1 MATDLEIQI
10 PWLRYDITVPLIE
23 GRVPIEGVKLVA
35 NRAAPNG
42 TVFGQDSPLKTGDF
56 GLVDLNMANW
66 IPAIEAGWE
75 LVGLPVFPKRKH
87 LYTYL
92 FCRADAGIAT
102 AKDLEGKRVLSSI
115 TSSAVGIWWQYL
127 LEKRHGVDL
136 SRITWVSPREQWPIH
151 GSYWKM
157 VPLAGR
163 KSAVEVLLDGD
174 AEAVMVDISD
184 RKLSHALENDPRI
197 KRLFPDYLGE
207 AKRFHE
213 ESGTLLPVHIIVM
226 SRKLD
231 RDFPALA
238 GKLVAAFDQ
247 AKQLA
252 YGDILDDRSGLGV
265 IDLRERF
272 LAQQS
277 AWGDVFPLGLAANRR
292 ALDIFITHC
301 REHGIVKS
309 DLGYD
314 RLLAA
319 STLAT

>member
-10 PWLRYDITVPLIE
+10 PWLRYDITVPLLE
-23 GRVPIEGVKLVA
+23 GRVPIEGVKLVP

-66 IPAIEAGWE
+66 MPAIEAGWE

-92 FCRADAGIAT
+92 FCRADAGIGT

-136 SRITWVSPREQWPIH
+136 SRIAWVSPREQWPIH
-151 GSYWKM
+151 GWRWKM
-157 VPLAGR
+157 EPLAGR
-163 KSAVEVLLDGD
+163 KSPVEVLLDGD
-174 AEAVMVDISD
+174 ADAVMVDISD
-184 RKLSHALENDPRI
+184 RKLSHSLENDPRI
-197 KRLFPDYLGE
+197 KRVFPDYLGE

-213 ESGTLLPVHIIVM
+213 ESGILPPVHMIVM

-231 RDFPALA
+231 RDYPELA
-238 GKLVAAFDQ
+238 QKLVRSVGIGLDRFPGTVPRATGGMGRSLSARPRRQPPHARYLHHPLPRAWDREERPWIRQALGRQHPRDMTAAIET
-247 AKQLA
+247 
-252 YGDILDDRSGLGV
+252 Y
-265 IDLRERF
+265 
-272 LAQQS
+272 
-277 AWGDVFPLGLAANRR
+277 
-292 ALDIFITHC
+292 
-301 REHGIVKS
+301 
-309 DLGYD
+309 
-314 RLLAA
+314 
-319 STLAT
+319 

>member
-1 MATDLEIQI
+1 MASDLEIQI
-10 PWLRYDITVPLIE
+10 PWLRYDITLPLIE
-23 GRVPIEGVKLVA
+23 GRVPIEGVTLVP

-75 LVGLPVFPKRKH
+75 FVGLPVFPKRKH

-92 FCRADAGIAT
+92 FCRTDAGIAT
-102 AKDLEGKRVLSSI
+102 VKDLEGKRVLSSI

-136 SRITWVSPREQWPIH
+136 SRVTWVSPREQWPIH
-151 GSYWKM
+151 GWRWKM
-157 VPLAGR
+157 EPLAGR
-163 KSAVEVLLDGD
+163 KSPVEVLIDGD
-174 AEAVMVDISD
+174 AQAIMVDISD
-184 RKLSHALENDPRI
+184 RKLSQSLENDSRI

-213 ESGTLLPVHIIVM
+213 EMGTLTPVHMIVM

-231 RDFPALA
+231 RDHPELA

-247 AKQLA
+247 AKQLG
-252 YGDILDDRSGLGV
+252 YGDILDDRSGLGL

-272 LAQQS
+272 LAQQGT
-277 AWGDVFPLGLAANRR
+277 WGDLFPHGLAANRR
-292 ALDIFITHC
+292 ALDTFIAHC

-309 DLGYD
+309 DIGYEK
-314 RLLAA
+314 LLAA

>member
-1 MATDLEIQI
+1 MAKDLEIQI

-23 GRVPIEGVKLVA
+23 GRVSIEGVTLVPT
-35 NRAAPNG
+35 RAAPNG
-42 TVFGQDSPLKTGDF
+42 TVFGQDSPLKTGEF

-92 FCRADAGIAT
+92 FCRSDAGIAT
-102 AKDLEGKRVLSSI
+102 VKDLEGKRVLSSI
-115 TSSAVGIWWQYL
+115 TSSAVGIWWHYL

-136 SRITWVSPREQWPIH
+136 GRITWISPREQWPIH
-151 GSYWKM
+151 GWRWKM
-157 VPLAGR
+157 EPLAGR

-174 AEAVMVDISD
+174 ADAIMVDISD
-184 RKLSHALENDPRI
+184 RKLSQALENDPRI

-213 ESGTLLPVHIIVM
+213 ESGILPPVHMIVM

-231 RDFPALA
+231 REFPELA

-247 AKQLA
+247 AKQLG

-277 AWGDVFPLGLAANRR
+277 AWGDLFPHGLAANRR
-292 ALDIFITHC
+292 TLDAFITHC
-301 REHGIVKS
+301 REHGLVKS
-309 DLGYD
+309 DIGYD

>member
-10 PWLRYDITVPLIE
+10 PWLRYDITMPLIE
-23 GRVPIEGVKLVA
+23 GRVPIEGVKLVP

-42 TVFGQDSPLKTGDF
+42 TVFGQDSPHKTGDF

-66 IPAIEAGWE
+66 MPAIEAGWE

-92 FCRADAGIAT
+92 FCRADSGIAT
-102 AKDLEGKRVLSSI
+102 PKDLEGRRVLSSI
-115 TSSAVGIWWQYL
+115 TSSAVGIWWHYL

-151 GSYWKM
+151 GWRWKM
-157 VPLAGR
+157 EPLAGR
-163 KSAVEVLLDGD
+163 KSALEVLVDGD

-197 KRLFPDYLGE
+197 MRLFPDYLGE

-213 ESGTLLPVHIIVM
+213 ESGILPPVHMIVM

-231 RDFPALA
+231 RDFPELA

-247 AKQLA
+247 AKQLG
-252 YGDILDDRSGLGV
+252 YGDILDDRSGLGL

-272 LAQQS
+272 LAQQG
-277 AWGDVFPLGLAANRR
+277 AWGDPFPHGLAANRR

-301 REHGIVKS
+301 REHGLVKN
-309 DLGYD
+309 DLGYEK
-314 RLLAA
+314 LLAA